1 LIEAPTPVLLLL
13 GASACAAVW
22 VDVLVWRRSDHV
34 LFKMAVTL
42 VTLIPVLG
50 PIVGLWVTSFPDKMH
65 PDLQAKY
72 KNTVNVYSVPKDFIR
87 SQVEGQSTDEK
98 A

>member
-1 LIEAPTPVLLLL
+1 LLETPTPVLILLC
-13 GASACAAVW
+13 ASALAAVW
-22 VDVLVWRRSDHV
+22 VDVLVWRRNDHV
-34 LFKMAVTL
+34 LFKVAVTL

-50 PIVGLWVTSFPDKMH
+50 PIVGLWVTSFPDKLH

-87 SQVEGQSTDEK
+87 RQVEGVGKDDRT
-98 A
+98 